1 VLGAVRAAML
11 SAGFAALM
19 AAVMSWIIVLVVGGE
34 RPAWAASLQTFGL
47 EIALVFLPAAIG
59 ASALIPGTPEITR
72 ETRPHESSSD
82 LALLLLLAAL
92 AVVAAF
98 QAPSIAAWWA
108 EDRVLLRP
116 VVGSSRDPMGLNLIP
131 QVILFSLPA
140 LAGIALAV
148 FVLTSILG
156 MLVRAELVFPALA
169 ACAALQAGLVI
180 GMQLLLHGVRSV
192 GGTVQGLF
200 TTAPDATASAQVA
213 EWFARHDV
221 ASANVGWRLLWV
233 LGGYVVATIVAELMS
248 PRHQRANASDMSFGS
263 EPDAVRL
270 PPPTIPSPAFL
281 PPVWEASQ
289 ASSVFDQSH
298 YFVKPRVTLVETF
311 LRHYSEYDIQLVP
324 ATTRTRFSFSWKTGV
339 LRREPDGPDILAL
352 RAGDRHG
359 VFAGRSHVVTDA
371 ATGATLGTLQ
381 SSRPEWVILDARGTA
396 VARVVEDRSGVGLI
410 GYVATVGEHAVC
422 RFTWAMH
429 GLSVASAGLD
439 VEFLP
444 AAESRLDKAL
454 AMALAPVLE
463 HKARRTNARR

>member
-1 VLGAVRAAML
+1 MF
-11 SAGFAALM
+11 SAGFAALV

-47 EIALVFLPAAIG
+47 EIALVFLPAAVG

-108 EDRVLLRP
+108 EDRVLLRQ

-140 LAGIALAV
+140 LAGSALAV

-156 MLVRAELVFPALA
+156 MLVRAELVFSALA

-180 GMQLLLHGVRSV
+180 GLQLLLHGVRSV
-192 GGTVQGLF
+192 SGTVQGLF

-213 EWFARHDV
+213 EWFARHDA

-270 PPPTIPSPAFL
+270 PPPTIPSPALL
-281 PPVWEASQ
+281 PPVLEASQ
-289 ASSVFDQSH
+289 TSSVFDQSH

-381 SSRPEWVILDARGTA
+381 PSRPEWVILDARGTA

-444 AAESRLDKAL
+444 AAESRLNKAL
-454 AMALAPVLE
+454 AIALAPLLE
-463 HKARRTNARR
+463 HKARRANERR

>member
-1 VLGAVRAAML
+1 MLGAIRAAML
-11 SAGFAALM
+11 SVGLAALV
-19 AAVMSWIIVLVVGGE
+19 AAAMSWLIVLVVGGE

-47 EIALVFLPAAIG
+47 EIALVFLPAAVG
-59 ASALIPGTPEITR
+59 VSALIPRSADMTR
-72 ETRPHESSSD
+72 ETRAHESSTNV
-82 LALLLLLAAL
+82 ALLLLLAAL
-92 AVVAAF
+92 AIVAAF

-108 EDRVLLRP
+108 EDRVLLTQ

-140 LAGIALAV
+140 LAGVALVV

-156 MLVRAELVFPALA
+156 MLVRAELVFSALA

-180 GMQLLLHGVRSV
+180 GLQLLLYAVRSV
-192 GGTVQGLF
+192 GGSMQGLF

-213 EWFARHDV
+213 EWFARHDA

-233 LGGYVVATIVAELMS
+233 LGGYVVATIVSEFVS
-248 PRHQRANASDMSFGS
+248 PRWQRASASDMSFGS
-263 EPDAVRL
+263 QPDAARL
-270 PPPTIPSPAFL
+270 PQTAVPSPAATL
-281 PPVWEASQ
+281 PPVLEASQ
-289 ASSVFDQSH
+289 AASVFDQSH

-311 LRHYSEYDIQLVP
+311 MRHYTEYDIQSVP
-324 ATTRTRFSFSWKTGV
+324 ATTRARFSFSWKTGL
-339 LRREPDGPDILAL
+339 LRREPEGPDILAL
-352 RAGDRHG
+352 RAGDRQG
-359 VFAGRSHVVTDA
+359 VLGGRSHVVTDA
-371 ATGATLGTLQ
+371 TGATLGALRPA
-381 SSRPEWVILDARGTA
+381 SPEWVILDARGTT

-444 AAESRLDKAL
+444 AAEGRLDKAL

-463 HKARRTNARR
+463 HKARRANERR

>member
-1 VLGAVRAAML
+1 M
-11 SAGFAALM
+11 
-19 AAVMSWIIVLVVGGE
+19 
-34 RPAWAASLQTFGL
+34 
-47 EIALVFLPAAIG
+47 
-59 ASALIPGTPEITR
+59 TR
-72 ETRPHESSSD
+72 ETRAHEASSNV
-82 LALLLLLAAL
+82 ALLLLLAAL

-108 EDRVLLRP
+108 EDRVLLTQ

-156 MLVRAELVFPALA
+156 MLVRADLVFSALA

-180 GMQLLLHGVRSV
+180 GLQLLLYAVRSV
-192 GGTVQGLF
+192 GGSIQGLF

-213 EWFARHDV
+213 EWFARHDA

-233 LGGYVVATIVAELMS
+233 LGGYVVATIVAEFVS
-248 PRHQRANASDMSFGS
+248 PRWERASASDMSVGS
-263 EPDAVRL
+263 QPDTALL
-270 PPPTIPSPAFL
+270 PPSSVSSPASFL
-281 PPVWEASQ
+281 PPVLEASQ
-289 ASSVFDQSH
+289 ASSVFDQSQ

-311 LRHYSEYDIQLVP
+311 MRHYSEYDIQSVP
-324 ATTRTRFSFSWKTGV
+324 ATRSRFSFSWNTGV
-339 LRREPDGPDILAL
+339 LRREPEGPDILTL
-352 RAGDRHG
+352 RAGDRQG
-359 VFAGRSHVVTDA
+359 VFGGRSHVVTDA
-371 ATGATLGTLQ
+371 AGATLGTLQ
-381 SSRPEWVILDARGTA
+381 PSRPEWVILDARGTA
-396 VARVVEDRSGVGLI
+396 AARVVEDRSGVGLI

-444 AAESRLDKAL
+444 AAEGRLDKAL
-454 AMALAPVLE
+454 AMALAPILE
-463 HKARRTNARR
+463 HKARRANERR